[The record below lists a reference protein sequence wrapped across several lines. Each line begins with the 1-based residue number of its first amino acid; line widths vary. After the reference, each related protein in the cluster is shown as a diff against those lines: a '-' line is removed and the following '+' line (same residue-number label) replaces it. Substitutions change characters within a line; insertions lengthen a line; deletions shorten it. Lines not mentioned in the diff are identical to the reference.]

1 VWDIGGWD
9 PSIAGSGP
17 EPSVHIDRLKVGTV
31 AALVLE
37 VALAPRGVDRCDIV
51 SRHNLLEHLELAGC
65 VKGHKV
71 HAAVPAE
78 ITSVEP
84 VPVLKLVPRFPPAE
98 EVVVVAD
105 LHVTLSLHTLLDV
118 WPVQKW
124 LPICPN
130 PGWFLCHGPSH
141 KGE

>member
-9 PSIAGSGP
+9 PSIAGSSP

-105 LHVTLSLHTLLDV
+105 LHVTLSLHALLNV
-118 WPVQKW
+118 WPVQQW
-124 LPICPN
+124 LPIRPD
-130 PGWFLCHGPSH
+130 PGWFLCDGSSH
-141 KGE
+141 KGK